1 MRQDAIL
8 KNLDWLLIGIYLV
21 LGVLGIAFVY
31 STTYTPANPSIFQLD
46 TSYGKQFVWFCIS
59 LVVAMLIIVV
69 DYKFYTSFAYIIF
82 GLIMLLLAFVLL
94 FGVEI
99 NGSKSWF
106 ALGSIRFQPAELAK
120 FATCLALAKVLT
132 SVNMNLRRLSGK
144 LKALV
149 VLGIPISL
157 ILLQK
162 DVGSA
167 LVFSSLIFVLHREG
181 LESAFLIIGFGLIF
195 LSIMALLYPPLFL
208 MFIYGVLMALL
219 VFYNRKDKYPIIAL
233 IVILFSSILYAI
245 LYHHYLIDYFPL
257 PLGSLVID
265 PHLMLTLPILILL
278 LVGFFIYKKRKK
290 WLPIAFGIFFLI
302 GV

>member
-1 MRQDAIL
+1 M
-8 KNLDWLLIGIYLV
+8 DWLLIGIYLV

-132 SVNMNLRRLSGK
+132 S
-144 LKALV
+144 
-149 VLGIPISL
+149 
-157 ILLQK
+157 
-162 DVGSA
+162 
-167 LVFSSLIFVLHREG
+167 
-181 LESAFLIIGFGLIF
+181 
-195 LSIMALLYPPLFL
+195 
-208 MFIYGVLMALL
+208 
-219 VFYNRKDKYPIIAL
+219 
-233 IVILFSSILYAI
+233 
-245 LYHHYLIDYFPL
+245 
-257 PLGSLVID
+257 
-265 PHLMLTLPILILL
+265 
-278 LVGFFIYKKRKK
+278 
-290 WLPIAFGIFFLI
+290 
-302 GV
+302 